1 MFYLQIYTMLF
12 IIIKIKKYDLFYK
25 HIQLQNT
32 IYFTNRYNYKIDFL
46 NIYNYKIEFILH

>member
-1 MFYLQIYTMLF
+1 MLF